1 MRTPLGP
8 VELHG
13 RPFAGVRVGQ
23 TTAMGVIRK
32 TIRGRDEKTPLYLLG
47 GVTLSISILAAILI
61 AVTLVLYY
69 SYGGK

>member
-1 MRTPLGP
+1 
-8 VELHG
+8 
-13 RPFAGVRVGQ
+13 
-23 TTAMGVIRK
+23 MGVIRK